1 MTAATLDT
9 THAAWFAD
17 VRRILATV
25 EVTPGLPLPFI
36 SGDRVSFCFTGIVH
50 AADAREAVETAE
62 SILGYALDVAF
73 AVRRPDTAD
82 PARWT
87 LEAFLPGG
95 MAVTITAL
103 TRHIR
108 SDPREQRDTIRAGS
122 LEVLAEVRGAA

>member
-36 SGDRVSFCFTGIVH
+36 SGDRASFYLTGIIH
-50 AADAREAVETAE
+50 AEDAREAVETAE
-62 SILGYALDVAF
+62 SILGYALGVTF
-73 AVRRPDTAD
+73 ARRPDTAD
-82 PARWT
+82 PSRWT

-95 MAVTITAL
+95 LAVTITAL
-103 TRHIR
+103 TRHITP
-108 SDPREQRDTIRAGS
+108 DPREQRDTIRAGS